1 MCEIITATGNQVG
14 TDGEMMSED
23 LEMWKHDPV
32 ECVKELIGNP
42 AFRDVISY
50 VPERAFAD
58 KAG

>member
-1 MCEIITATGNQVG
+1 MPIPT
-14 TDGEMMSED
+14 
-23 LEMWKHDPV
+23 KRDPV
-32 ECVKELIGNP
+32 ECVKELIGHP